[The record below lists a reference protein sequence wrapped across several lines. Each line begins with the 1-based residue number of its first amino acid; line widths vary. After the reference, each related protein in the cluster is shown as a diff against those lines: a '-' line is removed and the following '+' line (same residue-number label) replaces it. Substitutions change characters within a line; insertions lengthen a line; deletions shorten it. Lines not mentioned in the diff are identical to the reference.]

1 MPFLFTLQQNFMKR
15 LLAFSIFFT
24 PFHFCSAQELFR
36 MPANTRSTISS
47 FENLNGEKGQGGKTN
62 QTAKGNAFESIKSGE
77 TKTLLNVKTAGTIQR
92 IWITIGDRSPEM
104 LRSLHLQMFW
114 DDALQP
120 AVDVP
125 FGDFFCAAL
134 GKPVAF
140 QSALFSNPEGR
151 SFNCYIQM
159 LSGNPRRWLLQTK
172 AKKTCNYFS
181 LISIL

>member
-1 MPFLFTLQQNFMKR
+1 MKR
-15 LLAFSIFFT
+15 FFIFFST
-24 PFHFCSAQELFR
+24 LAIFSLSNAQEIFR
-36 MPANTRSTISS
+36 MPANTQSTISS

-62 QTAKGNAFESIKSGE
+62 KTAKGNAFESIKAGE
-77 TKTLLNVKTAGTIQR
+77 TKTLLNVKKAGIIQR
-92 IWITIGDRSPEM
+92 IWITLGDRSPEM

-151 SFNCYIQM
+151 SFNCYIPM
-159 LSGNPRRWLLQTK
+159 PFKK
-172 AKKTCNYFS
+172 AARIVVTNES
-181 LISIL
+181 